1 VRVLHRAEMRAQSI
15 VMTRLARVALAVVG
29 LDLSSKAL
37 ADRFL
42 SGAEVEILPW
52 VHLHVLHNMQGAFGW
67 SAGAYTWQLNLA
79 LTMCAVIFVFPVA
92 RDLAKVDPRSPQ
104 ALGLIVG
111 GALGNLASLVGP
123 PAGVADFIALQ
134 WQPGHAVVLNFADV
148 AAYIGL
154 ALIMRTGI
162 RLVGAIRTEART
174 AAAVR
179 VGSAYAVR
187 DMVRGKRAER
197 IVNDWSNVVDL
208 GVVRGDGP
216 SVDDSRV
223 PRPLGAVPRRSV
235 RLVPTNELPS
245 RTADVA
251 DAPME

>member
-1 VRVLHRAEMRAQSI
+1 MRTQSV
-15 VMTRLARVALAVVG
+15 VMTRLARVALAVVAV
-29 LDLSSKAL
+29 DLSSKEL
-37 ADRFL
+37 ADRL
-42 SGAEVEILPW
+42 LAGSTVDLLPW
-52 VHLHVLHNMQGAFGW
+52 VHLQVMHNLQGAFGW

-79 LTMCAVIFVFPVA
+79 LTMCAVVFVFPVA
-92 RDLAKVDPRSPQ
+92 PDLARVDARSPQ

-148 AAYIGL
+148 AAYLGL
-154 ALIMRTGI
+154 ALIMRTGF
-162 RLVGAIRTEART
+162 RLIGAIRAEARE

-179 VGSAYAVR
+179 VGSVYATR
-187 DMVRGKRAER
+187 DVVRGRGTER
-197 IVNDWSNVVDL
+197 MVNDWSNVVDL

-216 SVDDSRV
+216 ATDDTRV

-235 RLVPTNELPS
+235 RLVRANEALPGP
-245 RTADVA
+245 ADVA
-251 DAPME
+251 DAP